1 MEPSPVTGSWMR
13 RSTVPGSS
21 SMLKQMASSFSGT
34 WMMKWGS
41 PSTVDIPEKGL
52 ACGIWGYLDLL
63 APVGWTIRWQ
73 GAHSTHRSR
82 GVFEAAGSCLQM
94 EERHG

>member
-1 MEPSPVTGSWMR
+1 MR

-41 PSTVDIPEKGL
+41 PSTESTSEKE
-52 ACGIWGYLDLL
+52 L
-63 APVGWTIRWQ
+63 APK
-73 GAHSTHRSR
+73 ASHCSR
-82 GVFEAAGSCLQM
+82 GLPLPPGPWGMGS
-94 EERHG
+94 